1 MQHLINSAWKIR
13 GEVSIIGSESY
24 FYIFHFEFLEDLKK
38 ICIEGPWA
46 VDGALLVLERCRPN
60 LVIGNLQ
67 LNFISIWVQLHG
79 LPLEY
84 QYPELAEKM
93 CQLMGT
99 VERVDCEDKIPRNI
113 RFMRVKVRI
122 DPWLPVIAGFMLRLD
137 DGFRIWIQCHY
148 ERVHKMCTRCGLIGH
163 TRGQCTHNM
172 EEVELML
179 FRQRQRIQELYHV
192 QYRFDALQL

>member
-1 MQHLINSAWKIR
+1 
-13 GEVSIIGSESY
+13 
-24 FYIFHFEFLEDLKK
+24 
-38 ICIEGPWA
+38 
-46 VDGALLVLERCRPN
+46 
-60 LVIGNLQ
+60 
-67 LNFISIWVQLHG
+67 
-79 LPLEY
+79 
-84 QYPELAEKM
+84 
-93 CQLMGT
+93 MGI

-137 DGFRIWIQCHY
+137 DGSRIWIQCHY
-148 ERVHKMCTRCGLIGH
+148 ERVHKLCTRCGLIGH

>member
-1 MQHLINSAWKIR
+1 M
-13 GEVSIIGSESY
+13 
-24 FYIFHFEFLEDLKK
+24 K

-46 VDGALLVLERCRPN
+46 VDGALLVLERWRPN

-93 CQLMGT
+93 CQLMGI

-137 DGFRIWIQCHY
+137 DGSRIWIQCHY
-148 ERVHKMCTRCGLIGH
+148 ERVHKLCTRCGLIGH

-179 FRQRQRIQELYHV
+179 FRQRQ
-192 QYRFDALQL
+192 

>member
-1 MQHLINSAWKIR
+1 M
-13 GEVSIIGSESY
+13 
-24 FYIFHFEFLEDLKK
+24 K

-46 VDGALLVLERCRPN
+46 VDGALLVLERWRPN

-93 CQLMGT
+93 CQLMGI

-113 RFMRVKVRI
+113 RFMQVKVKI
-122 DPWLPVIAGFMLRLD
+122 DPWLPVIVGFMLRLD
-137 DGFRIWIQCHY
+137 DGSRIWIQCHY
-148 ERVHKMCTRCGLIGH
+148 ERVHELCTRCGLIGH